1 MTYTVVG
8 SSDRAVSVTERRM
21 VAARGRTSMTSTLSR
36 TRNWKTPAKA
46 EARVVEEKMM
56 EILTDRAEAM
66 AVKAGTVRGEVAR
79 SPSMKSCM
87 LGYD

>member
-21 VAARGRTSMTSTLSR
+21 VVARGRTSMTSTLSR
-36 TRNWKTPAKA
+36 TRNWKTPARA

-79 SPSMKSCM
+79 SLSMKSCM

>member
-36 TRNWKTPAKA
+36 TRNWKTPARV
-46 EARVVEEKMM
+46 EARVVEEKLM
-56 EILTDRAEAM
+56 EMLTERAKAM
-66 AVKAGTVRGEVAR
+66 AVKAGTVRGEVASR
-79 SPSMKSCM
+79 SSMKFCM
-87 LGYD
+87 VE